1 MISKKARGILL
12 ITAVI
17 AMYACAPWL
26 LPSSNAPVPT
36 LAPGELEVIIA
47 QTAAMAA
54 SQTAILISPTPTP
67 TLTPSPTVTASLTPS
82 PTATFIFLLPT
93 LTTIPTGSHPGGT
106 GTGFSGPLNKGF
118 SCKLISTDPPL
129 NGTVHAG
136 KPFNAHWIVQNDGTE
151 LWDSANMDYSYAS
164 GLKMYVGD
172 KVRDLGASIASGET
186 LDIVIEMKAPKAPG
200 SYTTVWELH
209 SGQEHFCPM
218 TIKINV

>member
-54 SQTAILISPTPTP
+54 SQTAILIPPTPTL

-82 PTATFIFLLPT
+82 PTATFLFLLPT
-93 LTTIPTGSHPGGT
+93 LVVNPSGDSGG
-106 GTGFSGPLNKGF
+106 KY
-118 SCKLISTDPPL
+118 SCKITSISPPFDATVAPGQPFSARWEL
-129 NGTVHAG
+129 KNNGTE
-136 KPFNAHWIVQNDGTE
+136 PWDGNTV
-151 LWDSANMDYSYAS
+151 DYSYIS
-164 GLKMYVGD
+164 GD
-172 KVRDLGASIASGET
+172 KIFEGPKARDLDTSVGVGG
-186 LDIVIEMKAPKAPG
+186 IVEILIKMNAPAGPG
-200 SYTTVWELH
+200 SYTTVWKLRVKDEY
-209 SGQEHFCPM
+209 FCSM
-218 TIKINV
+218 TIKIIVPSR